1 MSIKEL
7 ASAGGAIR
15 LHEILPGSKFIGK
28 GDFRVQ
34 SCCSRWDECERD
46 DLYVAIVDA
55 ETDGHEFAREAVQR
69 GASAIL
75 TERLLAVDLPQCIV
89 GDSRLAFG
97 TVCHALAG
105 NPSERISTIG
115 VSGSDGK
122 TVTSHLIRSMM
133 ETAGHEVG
141 LLTSIE
147 NKIGRR
153 TGTPKQVLNSPLLAD
168 QLSAMVMSGCT
179 QAVVEMPG
187 IALAQHRLSGVA
199 LDAAVVTNI
208 RHDNMSFHGTKEN
221 YQRAKTRILDYLK
234 PTGFAVLN
242 ADDPTTHFLL
252 DQIETPALTIG
263 MKHKAEITGR
273 VIDRGVSEQT
283 FLIMAGGDSAVVRTS
298 IIGDQHIYNCLAAAA
313 VGLTSGIELQVIA
326 KGLEAAGAIPGRLER
341 VECGQPFGVWV
352 DSARSPRQLAT
363 AIKSVK
369 NVTKGNVWCVCS
381 IEENQSELNRRKI
394 GEVVEKSAHKQIITH
409 ASMNKS
415 TDYEPAHQILDGFNK
430 PASAQLIP
438 NRMNAIEWTLSQA
451 QPNDSVLIT
460 GCGERPIA
468 SVGDHKWEISDRDVC
483 QAWLYDRADWG
494 EQLGQPSIFR
504 MDDYRES

>member
-1 MSIKEL
+1 MGIKEL

-28 GDFRVQ
+28 GEFRVQ
-34 SCCSRWDECERD
+34 SCCSRWDECERN

-55 ETDGHEFAREAVQR
+55 ENDGHEFAREAVQR

-89 GDSRLAFG
+89 DDSRLAFG

-115 VSGSDGK
+115 VAGSDGK
-122 TVTSHLIRSMM
+122 TVTSHLIRSMF
-133 ETAGHEVG
+133 ESAGHDVG
-141 LLTSIE
+141 LLSSIE
-147 NKIGRR
+147 NKIGAHSKA
-153 TGTPKQVLNSPLLAD
+153 PMQDLNSPLLAD
-168 QLSAMVMSGCT
+168 QLSAMVLNGCT
-179 QAVVEMPG
+179 HAVVEMPG
-187 IALAQHRLSGVA
+187 IALAQHQLSGVS

-208 RHDNMSFHGTKEN
+208 RHDNMNFHGTKEN

-234 PTGFAVLN
+234 STGFAVLN

-263 MKHKAEITGR
+263 MKQKAEIMGR
-273 VIDRGVSEQT
+273 VIERSVSEQT

-298 IIGDQHIYNCLAAAA
+298 IIGTQHIYNCLAAAA
-313 VGLTSGIELQVIA
+313 VGLTSGIELQTIA
-326 KGLEAAGAIPGRLER
+326 RGLEDAGNIPGRLER
-341 VECGQPFGVWV
+341 VECGQPYGVWV

-363 AIKSVK
+363 AIQTVK
-369 NVTKGNVWCVCS
+369 TVTKGKVWCVCS
-381 IEENQSELNRRKI
+381 IEDNQTQMSRRKI
-394 GEVVEKSAHKQIITH
+394 GEVIEKSAHKQIITH

-415 TDYEPAHQILDGFNK
+415 TDYEPAHQILDGFSK
-430 PASAQLIP
+430 PANAQLIP

-451 QPNDSVLIT
+451 QPNDAVLIA

-468 SVGDHKWEISDRDVC
+468 SVGKHQWEISDRDVC
-483 QAWLYDRADWG
+483 QAWLYDRANWG
-494 EQLGQPSIFR
+494 EGFNEPSIFR
-504 MDDYRES
+504 IDDYRE